1 MKTQSTIYLAALL
14 GATTVSAQVEIPGQ
28 APGSG
33 NGAPQYGEMSG
44 AAARGTLRQ
53 PYNGGVIMPAWRY
66 AMLMSGEYAEHYAP
80 SQTAPVPQVVPG
92 YQRMN
97 MATGE
102 AEGEFFSTVIGETG
116 GSYNPYSDP
125 YGGMDPSMYTDPSVE
140 GPSDPYSD
148 PYGGMEPSM

>member
-116 GSYNPYSDP
+116 GS
-125 YGGMDPSMYTDPSVE
+125 
-140 GPSDPYSD
+140 
-148 PYGGMEPSM
+148 